1 MTTNLKWNLSIA
13 RKHITS
19 LSCPELP
26 WWLSSKESAWQCRK
40 AEFSLWVRKI
50 PRRRKWQSIPVF
62 LPGKSRGQRSLTGYS
77 LQSCE
82 ESNMTEKLRAQSL
95 WEVIRSGEQSS
106 HDWN

>member
-1 MTTNLKWNLSIA
+1 M
-13 RKHITS
+13 
-19 LSCPELP
+19 
-26 WWLSSKESAWQCRK
+26 WLSGKESACPSRRHR
-40 AEFSLWVRKI
+40 FDPWVGKI
-50 PRRRKWQSIPVF
+50 PWRRKWQPIPVF